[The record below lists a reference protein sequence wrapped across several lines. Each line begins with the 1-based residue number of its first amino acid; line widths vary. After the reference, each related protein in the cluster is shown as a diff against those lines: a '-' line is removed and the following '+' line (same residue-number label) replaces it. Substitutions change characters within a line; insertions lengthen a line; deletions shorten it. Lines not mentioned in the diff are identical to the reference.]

1 MKPRDNRFFK
11 KAMQKASELLGNN
24 RRMSGL
30 FRMVGGKLKDLN
42 MDKINVTH
50 FRERIQLMVRMIKA
64 YLNGS
69 YRAVPWKSI
78 VAVTAA
84 LVYFVMPL
92 DLVPDFIPVTG
103 LLDDFTIILW
113 VYNSLKQQIDEF
125 VRWEGGQAGQWPEQ
139 YEGNSSLN

>member
-1 MKPRDNRFFK
+1 
-11 KAMQKASELLGNN
+11 
-24 RRMSGL
+24 
-30 FRMVGGKLKDLN
+30 MVGGKLKDLN

>member
-78 VAVTAA
+78 V
-84 LVYFVMPL
+84 
-92 DLVPDFIPVTG
+92 
-103 LLDDFTIILW
+103 
-113 VYNSLKQQIDEF
+113 
-125 VRWEGGQAGQWPEQ
+125 
-139 YEGNSSLN
+139 